1 MSTVRQNIIA
11 LLADREMDARELSR
25 EAGIREKEVVDHLAH
40 IARSLASKDKRLIIQ
55 PSCCLRCGYIFVD
68 RRRLTRP
75 GRCPQCKSSH
85 LQNPVF
91 SII

>member
-1 MSTVRQNIIA
+1 MPTIRQQIIE
-11 LLADREMDARELSR
+11 LLADAEMDARQLSG
-25 EAGIREKEVVDHLAH
+25 EVGIKEKEVYDHLAH
-40 IARSLASKDKRLIIQ
+40 IARSLASKDKCLIIQ
-55 PSCCLRCGYIFVD
+55 PSRCLRCGYIFAD

-75 GRCPQCKSSH
+75 GRCPHCKASH